1 MKKISILIAD
11 DHELV
16 RMGLTALL
24 RYERDMT
31 VVGEAEDGEAAVRLA
46 EELRPDVV
54 IMDLKMPVLDG
65 VEATARIHKAIPGT
79 RVLILTTFGTS
90 QDAARAVAAG
100 AGGAI
105 VKDEGNATLLDAI
118 RKIHAGQ
125 QVFSQ
130 EILETIESE
139 ESEIALSPRQQQVLQ
154 AAAQGLSNTDIARQ
168 CGLAKDSVKH
178 YLSDIFHKLGAA
190 NRSEAVAIA
199 LRKHLLKI

>member
-11 DHELV
+11 DHAIV
-16 RMGLTALL
+16 RMGLSALF

-31 VVGEAEDGEAAVRLA
+31 VVGEAEDGESAVRLA
-46 EELRPDVV
+46 DELHPDIV

-65 VEATARIHKAIPGT
+65 VEATARIHKALPAT
-79 RVLILTTFGTS
+79 KVLILTTFGTS

-100 AGGAI
+100 AAGAI
-105 VKDEGNATLLDAI
+105 VKDEGNATLLDSI
-118 RKIHAGQ
+118 RKIHAGEK
-125 QVFSQ
+125 VFSQ
-130 EILETIESE
+130 EILETIENDE
-139 ESEIALSPRQQQVLQ
+139 AEITLSPRQQQILQ
-154 AAAQGLSNTDIARQ
+154 SAARGLSNTDIALQ
-168 CGLAKDSVKH
+168 YGLAKDSVKH